1 MIWEKYDNEVD
12 PVIWHEFFYSHRPL
26 RASTTNAKSDGL
38 EGVQSYRVR
47 RPGDGSA
54 TDVRHKKKNQS
65 TALSPLAG
73 VYLPLHRRV
82 RVDGRGDGRPP
93 GPAHFRARLDLDVF
107 YFTTSGPCEN
117 FLGFLS
123 PCAAGESPKPLEDDH
138 WFFKTRKLA
147 FQDCDGSMLGMS
159 EELDIELGEFDI
171 DALRRHRMLEVIYL
185 IKRRSLPSETPWGW
199 DGFSVSKDSRFRPG
213 DLCWAFLSLFIA
225 PTKRPRIFYVTDP

>member
-73 VYLPLHRRV
+73 VYLPPPSPRPRRWP
-82 RVDGRGDGRPP
+82 RRWTTP
-93 GPAHFRARLDLDVF
+93 G
-107 YFTTSGPCEN
+107 TSALP
-117 FLGFLS
+117 S
-123 PCAAGESPKPLEDDH
+123 AAGPRRLLLH
-138 WFFKTRKLA
+138 HVR
-147 FQDCDGSMLGMS
+147 SM
-159 EELDIELGEFDI
+159 
-171 DALRRHRMLEVIYL
+171 
-185 IKRRSLPSETPWGW
+185 
-199 DGFSVSKDSRFRPG
+199 
-213 DLCWAFLSLFIA
+213 
-225 PTKRPRIFYVTDP
+225 